1 MVATTPTQV
10 PKDAVEELVHFLDA
24 KKFRVPSTEEQ
35 ECDFHYEERCER
47 LFVNQVVRKLVEIHT
62 TVPAQEHVC
71 VFLPTARDVERCGV
85 DFISAYDTLV
95 HSNENQLPVVDFVL
109 LHVHQNTS
117 QLDFTRI
124 FFPTDLNT
132 RKIVL
137 ATPDLETCF
146 VGDTIA
152 HIIDSGYGCRTQ
164 LNFRSGFEFT
174 TAAPV
179 TQAAAAARASRL
191 SHNRKF
197 RGIVHRMYSETVLA
211 KLAEAAAPAV
221 LHTSVVEMV
230 VCLKA
235 AVAAPVLHI
244 QLRTQPSEVAVVCAF
259 HQLYIAN
266 VLARDG
272 RLSTQ
277 IRELVSQLSLHPLHG
292 IMLAAATQS
301 GCVHEM
307 ACALAW
313 ANTTALQLH
322 YTHTL
327 ELDECVRVHRIY
339 HTSYLHRGDSKSHY
353 TFRVSSHAPP
363 LRISLCDLQL
373 FHSAV
378 VALETLCQ
386 RSSALRTVQ
395 LPSHLLPHTP
405 SGTHAPSKLQ
415 VCRHIITVVN
425 PLSLASLTHSRV
437 RLPPP
442 LHSRFYLQL
451 LYCHTHRSSTVCTR
465 FDSLRCISAPTTY
478 STPGCSCSIHR
489 PIQSALHTSAYL
501 PPFPTCSSRVSMF
514 NPQSKMS
521 TPYCIVCAGRMS
533 YSYFRRVLRLC
544 GLYPSGLCPTIPTPS
559 PSPRTSLPLL
569 RPMCVWR
576 AVLLLLVAPT
586 PSTALHRTQIPPP
599 MPKLWRPKSQLLAN
613 GSCRGTENVDLWYT
627 AACSS
632 SSYLPARFHGVID
645 SPLCSKY
652 HRGITHS
659 RGFHCRLDSTT

>member
-425 PLSLASLTHSRV
+425 PLSLASLTHSREQYGVYQV
-437 RLPPP
+437 RFPALYQRTNDLQHSRLQLQHPPP
-442 LHSRFYLQL
+442 HPKCITYLSILATVSDMFIPRLYVQSSIEDVDPILHRVCRPDVLQL
-451 LYCHTHRSSTVCTR
+451 FQEGPAVVRALPFRTLSYNPNTFTFTAHVPAPSEADVCVEG
-465 FDSLRCISAPTTY
+465 CATTAGGTNTIH
-478 STPGCSCSIHR
+478 STPQDSD
-489 PIQSALHTSAYL
+489 
-501 PPFPTCSSRVSMF
+501 
-514 NPQSKMS
+514 
-521 TPYCIVCAGRMS
+521 
-533 YSYFRRVLRLC
+533 
-544 GLYPSGLCPTIPTPS
+544 
-559 PSPRTSLPLL
+559 
-569 RPMCVWR
+569 
-576 AVLLLLVAPT
+576 
-586 PSTALHRTQIPPP
+586 STADAQVVEAKVAAARERFMQRHR
-599 MPKLWRPKSQLLAN
+599 KR
-613 GSCRGTENVDLWYT
+613 
-627 AACSS
+627 
-632 SSYLPARFHGVID
+632 
-645 SPLCSKY
+645 
-652 HRGITHS
+652 
-659 RGFHCRLDSTT
+659 